1 MVEVVWAFAQISSCL
16 KDGRLPEKEP
26 LRLLGEVE
34 QGLTKKLQKLFV
46 QVLRRYYQLP
56 EVWEESNGFSGHK
69 FIVLKITANDT
80 NY

>member
-1 MVEVVWAFAQISSCL
+1 MHRFPAASKMADCL
-16 KDGRLPEKEP
+16 RKNLSGY
-26 LRLLGEVE
+26 LGEVE

-69 FIVLKITANDT
+69 FIDLKITANDT